1 MVLTGCQKQ
10 DTVTDNPQP
19 EPAKNYVLA
28 DLALSLPASPAGT
41 RMTDDIVQVDN
52 NFRGIQRLNIIPFQ
66 TRGKIGMNDHPSYFA
81 GISYVNYPA
90 TASNDKF
97 RYYDKV
103 YLSIGVASFLTYGR
117 TTPSP
122 ANATEAY
129 NGSMLTKL
137 SGQTVTELPDRVPVP
152 PAELSFELE
161 PIYPQTTAPADAKT
175 IAAYLTRIAHAP
187 GWKEATNEELSIL
200 YQNFINWNPSTDNTY
215 VIAGSSANV
224 TTYVAKLAQTV
235 NTALDEHKFAAE
247 SAEEGILQSIK
258 ATIEAASAIPPGYPA
273 SLGLPDG
280 AAVLLWDPS
289 ANQNQG
295 AFVPQTDVSAEA
307 QINAINRYAYPAELY
322 YYGNSQIHTSNV
334 AVDDNPNYQNQPN
347 WEAVLTHY
355 ADGHVITH
363 NTKAVAISSPLQYA
377 VGRLDGKV
385 RAKTETLSTAKSGVS
400 VTVGSESFP
409 VTGIIVS
416 GQYPQNF
423 DFTPKYDDASI
434 DQELFVYDHY
444 LKTGGNPVY
453 LTTADMENP
462 FRTLVLQSH
471 DYEKVTIILEL
482 ENNSGQDFEG
492 ENGTVYQ
499 GTKFYLVG
507 KVDPKDTT
515 TPSGAEDYK
524 KRLFTKDYITQLGM
538 VVETLEHAYNVMPNI
553 QIGRLQVGV
562 KIELDWIQAT
572 PTSIEFEE

>member
-41 RMTDDIVQVDN
+41 RMTDDIVQVNN

-81 GISYVNYPA
+81 GISYESYPA
-90 TASNDKF
+90 TTGKENF

-117 TTPSP
+117 TTPSTV
-122 ANATEAY
+122 NATEAY

-161 PIYPQTTAPADAKT
+161 PIYPQTTAHADAMT
-175 IAAYLTRIAHAP
+175 IAAYLTKIAHAP

-235 NTALDEHKFAAE
+235 NTALVEQKFAAE

-258 ATIEAASAIPPGYPA
+258 ETIEAASAIPTGYPA

-385 RAKTETLSTAKSGVS
+385 RAKTGTLPTAKSGVT
-400 VTVGSESFP
+400 VEVGSESFP

-444 LKTGGNPVY
+444 LQTGGNPVY